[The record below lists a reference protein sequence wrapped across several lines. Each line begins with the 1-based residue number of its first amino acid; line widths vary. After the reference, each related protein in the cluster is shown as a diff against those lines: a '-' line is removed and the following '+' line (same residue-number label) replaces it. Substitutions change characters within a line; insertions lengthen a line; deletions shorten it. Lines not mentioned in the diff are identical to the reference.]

1 MIYYANNF
9 NHEAMIN
16 VLNTAGYTRHID
28 EHTTSKEPYIVIIS
42 NIKQYTYTQAQPY
55 DYQIAETP
63 EELAACLVITDED
76 VLTKYLNHNAILRRN
91 GLKV

>member
-16 VLNTAGYTRHID
+16 VLNKAGYTRCFDLSIK
-28 EHTTSKEPYIVIIS
+28 EEPYIVIS
-42 NIKQYTYTQAQPY
+42 SSFKEYSYTSIRPYT
-55 DYQIAETP
+55 YQIAETP
-63 EELAACLVITDED
+63 EELATCLLITDED
-76 VLTKYLNHNAILRRN
+76 ALDKYLNHNSILRRT

>member
-1 MIYYANNF
+1 MIYYANNY

-16 VLNTAGYTRHID
+16 TLIKAGYARHID
-28 EHTTSKEPYIVIIS
+28 EHTNGKEAYIVINS

-63 EELAACLVITDED
+63 KELAACLLITDDD
-76 VLTKYLNHNAILRRN
+76 VLTKYLNHNAILRLN

>member
-16 VLNTAGYTRHID
+16 VLNKAGYTRYID
-28 EHTTSKEPYIVIIS
+28 LFSKEKPYIVINPS
-42 NIKQYTYTQAQPY
+42 HREFSYTSIRPY

-63 EELAACLVITDED
+63 EELAACLLITDDD

>member
-16 VLNTAGYTRHID
+16 VLSMAGYTRCFDLSIQK
-28 EHTTSKEPYIVIIS
+28 EEPYIVISS
-42 NIKQYTYTQAQPY
+42 NVKEYSYTPIRPY
-55 DYQIAETP
+55 SYQIAETP
-63 EELAACLVITDED
+63 EELAACLLITDDD
-76 VLTKYLNHNAILRRN
+76 VLTKYLNHNAILRHN

>member
-1 MIYYANNF
+1 MFYYANNY

-16 VLNTAGYTRHID
+16 ILTKAGYTRHID
-28 EHTTSKEPYIVIIS
+28 EHTTSKEPYIVIITS
-42 NIKQYTYTQAQPY
+42 IKQYTYTSIKPY

-63 EELAACLVITDED
+63 EELAACLLIADDD
-76 VLTKYLNHNAILRRN
+76 VLAKYLNHNAILRRN

>member
-1 MIYYANNF
+1 MFYYANNF

-16 VLNTAGYTRHID
+16 ILTKAGYTRYINV
-28 EHTTSKEPYIVIIS
+28 HTNGKEPYIVIITS
-42 NIKQYTYTQAQPY
+42 TKQYTYTQAQPY
-55 DYQIAETP
+55 DYQRAETP
-63 EELAACLVITDED
+63 EELAACLLITDDD

>member
-16 VLNTAGYTRHID
+16 VLNKAGYTQCIGLTIK
-28 EHTTSKEPYIVIIS
+28 EEPYIIINS
-42 NIKQYTYTQAQPY
+42 RIKQYTYTSTRPY

-63 EELAACLVITDED
+63 EELAACLLITDDD
-76 VLTKYLNHNAILRRN
+76 VLAKYLNHNAILRRN